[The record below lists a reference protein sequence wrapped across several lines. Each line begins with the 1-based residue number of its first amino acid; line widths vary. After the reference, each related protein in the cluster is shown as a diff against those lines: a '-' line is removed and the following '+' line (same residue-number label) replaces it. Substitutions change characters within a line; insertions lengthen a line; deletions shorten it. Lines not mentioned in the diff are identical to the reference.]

1 MTCRVAPLVALAVIL
16 QFGAVS
22 PLAAQKLPDSPVV
35 TDTKPGDTP
44 PPGPAPAPAPAP
56 PPPPAPAPPPAP
68 EPIAEPAPAAPPA
81 TPTVTAEEDGANPVA
96 AALASLGNRFDPGE
110 TEEFT
115 EILGDLPAGVT
126 GATVGH
132 LLYSRRHFDRAAW
145 FFGYDATLDPD
156 AASLNNFAAM
166 LLQTY
171 ENDIE
176 GSDPSWPEA
185 AYFAAARAGELAP
198 DSAAIQNNLG
208 NAARATGRFQ
218 EAVEAAER
226 ATELA
231 PDEALYWT
239 NLARAREAAGD
250 IEGAARA
257 LARGHALDP
266 NGPAVRFTATALPT
280 VGTPYRQE
288 LANQCNVDFGC
299 ANICPGG
306 IIGGL
311 MRVTCEMES
320 ASAQLACQAG
330 EPYPTSYNCQEEFP
344 EYGILIPGLNSGFS
358 ISLPGFSMHVLVD
371 GDGTVRVR
379 VEGGINRGR
388 IGVYAGADGRYSPT
402 NGASFDE
409 FRGGVRVNILPT
421 AAGGGGTADS
431 TAGAWG
437 HPPIHIEVEGSSSE
451 PATVGVETYN
461 AGLISG

>member
-16 QFGAVS
+16 QFAAIS
-22 PLAAQKLPDSPVV
+22 PLAAQKFPDSPVV
-35 TDTKPGDTP
+35 TDVKPGDVPTPDPTPVNAP
-44 PPGPAPAPAPAP
+44 PPDPAPAPAPTATP
-56 PPPPAPAPPPAP
+56 TPAD
-68 EPIAEPAPAAPPA
+68 PPA
-81 TPTVTAEEDGANPVA
+81 TPTVDAADLGESPVA
-96 AALASLGNRFDPGE
+96 AALASLGARFEPGE

-115 EILGDLPAGVT
+115 GLLDDLPDGVT
-126 GATVGH
+126 GATLGH
-132 LLYSRRHFDRAAW
+132 LLYARRHFDRAAW

-156 AASLNNFAAM
+156 DPASLNNFAAM

-171 ENDIE
+171 EADPE
-176 GSDPSWPEA
+176 GSDPTWLDA
-185 AYFAAARAGELAP
+185 AYYAAARAADLAP

-208 NAARATGRFQ
+208 NAARAMGLSE
-218 EAVEAAER
+218 EAIAAGER
-226 ATELA
+226 ATEFA
-231 PDEALYWT
+231 ADEALYWT
-239 NLARAREAAGD
+239 NLARSRAAAGD
-250 IEGAARA
+250 TDGAARA
-257 LARGHALDP
+257 LACAHALDP

-280 VGTPYRQE
+280 VSAPYLQQ
-288 LANQCNVDFGC
+288 LQNQCSVDFGC

-311 MRVTCEMES
+311 MRVTCEIES
-320 ASAQLACQAG
+320 SSAQMACQAG

-379 VEGGINRGR
+379 AEGGINRGR
-388 IGVYAGADGRYSPT
+388 VGVYVGADGSYSPT

-409 FRGGVRVNILPT
+409 YRGGVRVNILPSS
-421 AAGGGGTADS
+421 AGGGGGADS

-437 HPPIHIEVEGSSSE
+437 HPPAHIEVEGSGSA
-451 PATVGVETYN
+451 PVTVGVETYN

>member
-1 MTCRVAPLVALAVIL
+1 MTCRVAARVALALIL
-16 QFGAVS
+16 QFAAVS
-22 PLAAQKLPDSPVV
+22 PLAAQKLPDSPVL
-35 TDTKPGDTP
+35 TDVKPGDTP
-44 PPGPAPAPAPAP
+44 PPGPPPAPAPAPAP
-56 PPPPAPAPPPAP
+56 
-68 EPIAEPAPAAPPA
+68 EPVPTAEPAPADPPA
-81 TPTVTAEEDGANPVA
+81 TPGVASEQPGDGPLT
-96 AALASLGNRFDPGE
+96 AALASLGAGFEPGE
-110 TEEFT
+110 IEEFT
-115 EILGDLPAGVT
+115 ALLNEMPAGVT

-132 LLYSRRHFDRAAW
+132 LLFSRRHFDRAAW
-145 FFGYDATLDPD
+145 FFGYDATLAPDDP
-156 AASLNNFAAM
+156 ASLNNFAAM

-171 ENDIE
+171 ENDPE
-176 GSDPSWPEA
+176 GSDPTWPEA
-185 AYFAAARAGELAP
+185 AYFAAARAAELAP

-208 NAARATGRFQ
+208 NAARAMGLLQ

-226 ATELA
+226 ATEFA

-266 NGPAVRFTATALPT
+266 NGPAVRFTATALPA

-311 MRVTCEMES
+311 MRVTCEIES

-379 VEGGINRGR
+379 AEGGINRGR
-388 IGVYAGADGRYSPT
+388 VGVYAGADGSYSPT

-421 AAGGGGTADS
+421 GAGGGGTADS

-437 HPPIHIEVEGSSSE
+437 HPPAHIEIEGSGSA

>member
-1 MTCRVAPLVALAVIL
+1 MVA
-16 QFGAVS
+16 G
-22 PLAAQKLPDSPVV
+22 D
-35 TDTKPGDTP
+35 PGD
-44 PPGPAPAPAPAP
+44 
-56 PPPPAPAPPPAP
+56 
-68 EPIAEPAPAAPPA
+68 
-81 TPTVTAEEDGANPVA
+81 DPVG
-96 AALASLGNRFDPGE
+96 AALASLGARFDPGE

-115 EILGDLPAGVT
+115 QILSEMPDGVT
-126 GATVGH
+126 GDTVGQ

-145 FFGYDATLDPD
+145 FFGYDVTLNPDDP
-156 AASLNNFAAM
+156 ASLNNFAVM

-171 ENDIE
+171 EA
-176 GSDPSWPEA
+176 DPESGDPGWLDA
-185 AYFAAARAGELAP
+185 AYYAASRAAELAP

-226 ATELA
+226 ATEFA
-231 PDEALYWT
+231 ADEALYWT
-239 NLARAREAAGD
+239 NFARAREAAGD

-257 LARGHALDP
+257 LARAHALDP
-266 NGPAVRFTATALPT
+266 NGPAVRFTAAALPT
-280 VGTPYRQE
+280 VSAPYLGE

-311 MRVTCEMES
+311 MRVTCEIES
-320 ASAQLACQAG
+320 SSAQLACQAG

-379 VEGGINRGR
+379 AEGGFNRGR
-388 IGVYAGADGRYSPT
+388 VGVYAGADGSYSPT
-402 NGASFDE
+402 NGASFDDY
-409 FRGGVRVNILPT
+409 RGGVRVNVLPT
-421 AAGGGGTADS
+421 GAGGGGAADNTS
-431 TAGAWG
+431 SAWG
-437 HPPIHIEVEGSSSE
+437 HPPIHIEVEGSGSE
-451 PATVGVETYN
+451 PVTVGVETYN